1 MDTLSLLLD
10 DIRLSGARFKRA
22 ELQPPWKMALHTP
35 GVASFH
41 VVTRGSCLLARE
53 GEPNLQVHTGDV
65 LILPRGPA
73 HWLSDSESSMQA
85 PSALDLKQHLDEQD
99 SDGVKTLSNVT
110 HPQHADHLV
119 SGYFE
124 FDSDLARPLFSA
136 LPDLIHYRATDS
148 ETPDWLHFGM
158 MFLETEISAQ
168 RTAQQAVINRIA
180 DILLIQCLRDYVDN
194 LPEGS
199 GNWLLALKDPA
210 LSAALAAMH
219 KHPEHHWNVPELA
232 DVACMSRSSFANR
245 FGKVLGEP
253 PLSYLTAHRMRLAA
267 WQLRHS
273 NQPICHIAEQVG
285 YQSDAAFSQAFR
297 RNHDCSPSRYRELSR
312 LNQTDP

>member
-1 MDTLSLLLD
+1 MDTLSLLLN

-22 ELQPPWKMALHTP
+22 ELQPPWKMHLHTP

-41 VVTRGSCLLARE
+41 VVTQGQCILVRGQEAPLE
-53 GEPNLQVHTGDV
+53 VHTGDV
-65 LILPRGPA
+65 VILPRGPA
-73 HWLSDSESSMQA
+73 HDLADSAGSLQA
-85 PSALDLKQHLDEQD
+85 ASAIDLKQHLDSEQ
-99 SDGVKTLSNVT
+99 SGGVQTLYNIS
-110 HPQHADHLV
+110 HPQSADHMV

-136 LPDLIHYRATDS
+136 LPDLIHYRAMDS

-158 MFLETEISAQ
+158 MFLNTEIAAQ
-168 RTAQQAVINRIA
+168 RSAQQAIINRIA
-180 DILLIQCLRDYVDN
+180 DILLIECLRDYVDN

-210 LSAALAAMH
+210 LSAALSAMH
-219 KHPEHHWNVPELA
+219 SQPDKQWSVPQLA
-232 DVACMSRSSFANR
+232 DIACLSRSSFANR

-267 WQLRHS
+267 WQLRNS

-297 RNHDCSPSRYRELSR
+297 RIHDCSPSRYREHSR
-312 LNQTDP
+312 LTS

>member
-10 DIRLSGARFKRA
+10 DIRLSGARFKRV
-22 ELQPPWKMALHTP
+22 ELQPPWKMALHMP

-41 VVTRGSCLLARE
+41 VVTSGSCVLARE
-53 GEPNLQVHTGDV
+53 GEANLKIQTGDV
-65 LILPRGPA
+65 IILPRGPA
-73 HWLSDSESSMQA
+73 HWMSDSDDSMRTC
-85 PSALDLKQHLDEQD
+85 PALDLKQHLDPQETGGLQ
-99 SDGVKTLSNVT
+99 TLSVFSQ
-110 HPQHADHLV
+110 PQLADRLV

-124 FDSDLARPLFSA
+124 FDSDLARPLISA
-136 LPDLIHYRATDS
+136 LPSLIHYRATDS
-148 ETPDWLHFGM
+148 ETPDWLHFGL
-158 MFLETEISAQ
+158 MFLETEISTQ

-210 LSAALAAMH
+210 LSAALSAMH
-219 KHPEHHWNVPELA
+219 KNPERAWTVPQLA
-232 DVACMSRSSFANR
+232 GIACMSRSSFANR

-253 PLSYLTAHRMRLAA
+253 PWSYLTAHRMRLAA

-273 NQPICHIAEQVG
+273 NQPIWHIAEQFG

-297 RNHDCSPSRYRELSR
+297 RIHDCAPSRYRELSR
-312 LNQTDP
+312 LSDSPR